1 MIFFRSGC
9 FPQGAESGTVGKMG
23 RTFFFA
29 ATCGLWLAAAPF
41 PAGAQPSATLL
52 PVSATVPASAPSA
65 PNPTPATVPA
75 ATTPVTSPAPAAPT
89 PATPSSADEN
99 RALKDLQT
107 LFDEGLFEK
116 TDAGAKAFLQR
127 FPASPLK
134 SDVRFLQGKALY
146 FLGEY
151 APALAAFNVPAKELP
166 DPLAASFLFWQGETE
181 SGLEKWT
188 EAEKAYRD
196 ALSQAGDSPLAP
208 QAQLGLAW
216 ALFKEGNE
224 TDARALLGSLMQA
237 SPPTEAGEKAALVL
251 AKIEIADNQLD
262 GPNGASATL
271 EALLARKVHPA
282 ALFEANYWR
291 GEIAQ
296 LRGQYADAVTDYR
309 IVTDDP
315 KAFPGPLVAEAWFG
329 LGSAYQKLNQH
340 DKAMQALEQAFTLGS
355 AEQMRLASFRLY
367 LESAQAQQR
376 LPEAQA
382 KLRDFAKGD
391 HSPVTASAALFAI
404 ATSQAANNAG
414 DEAIGTLEAL
424 LTAYP
429 QTIWRPA
436 ALFQLGQ
443 LYVDKGA
450 PDSAL
455 TAFQNCLDAGAIPTM
470 ASEAEFKSGEIWFA
484 RGDFAKASDF
494 FQKAAGDENAPSP
507 IAEKALFNL
516 LLSEAQ
522 AKNLDGYLRT
532 EADFERLF
540 PKSAFLGRVKLEL
553 AKLYEKTGQEENART
568 TYEAAL
574 QGTLDP
580 EQHSLL
586 LVRLA
591 DLDRDANPPHLD
603 DALKLYNEII
613 DLPNDPRAP
622 EAAYDAVMVSYQA
635 KKLTP
640 QQARDGLLELA
651 GRFDKSAIAPNM
663 LFSAAEFFY
672 HQQDYVGAQTNFEKV
687 ANSYPQS
694 ELVPE
699 ALYYA
704 GDSAVKRKDYA
715 AAIQILEK
723 IPESAPLKVDARL
736 LQGLIYHLQGKFDNA
751 VALFDAVLATQKD
764 GPLFV
769 TAILRKGNALYALG
783 GADPTKYE
791 LAASNYGLLLSSNQ
805 GDFAQRNEAAYMR
818 AMCFEK
824 LGRTDDAL
832 ALYLDVL
839 NGRTLPPEAGNA
851 PLPPE
856 FHWRVLAGNS
866 AAEIRKQQ
874 QDWPGA
880 IDVYRRLESLGG
892 PQQNEFHDDI
902 IRLRREHFLFDDAE
916 VPTATVAPVAPANAP
931 VPTPAPATAPAAAPA
946 PSLAPA
952 PAKAGP

>member
-1 MIFFRSGC
+1 MRFFRSGC
-9 FPQGAESGTVGKMG
+9 FPQAAESDTVGKMA
-23 RTFFFA
+23 RPSLFA
-29 ATCGLWLAAAPF
+29 ATCGLMLGLAASAL
-41 PAGAQPSATLL
+41 PAWAQPAPTLQ
-52 PVSATVPASAPSA
+52 PVSTTVPATAPAPTSAPS
-65 PNPTPATVPA
+65 PATTPA
-75 ATTPVTSPAPAAPT
+75 ATTPATSA
-89 PATPSSADEN
+89 ATPPAVATATADEN
-99 RALKDLQT
+99 RSLKDLQT

-127 FPASPLK
+127 FPSSPLK
-134 SDVRFLQGKALY
+134 DDVRFLQGKALY
-146 FLGEY
+146 YTGEY
-151 APALAAFNVPAKELP
+151 GPALAAFTVPVKELP
-166 DPLAASFLFWQGETE
+166 DALVASFLFWQGETE
-181 SGLEKWT
+181 TGLEKWP

-196 ALSQAGDSPLAP
+196 VLSQAGDSPLAP

-224 TDARALLGSLMQA
+224 ADARALLASLMQA

-262 GPNGASATL
+262 GPGGASATL

-382 KLRDFAKGD
+382 KLRDFAKND

-404 ATSQAANNAG
+404 ASSQAANNAG

-455 TAFQNCLDAGAIPTM
+455 TAFQNCLDAGASPTM
-470 ASEAEFKSGEIWFA
+470 AGEAEFKSGEIWFA
-484 RGDFAKASDF
+484 RGDFAKAADF
-494 FQKAAGDENAPSP
+494 FQKAAGSVDAPSP

-522 AKNLDGYLRT
+522 AKNLDGYLKT
-532 EADFERLF
+532 DADFEKLF
-540 PKSAFLGRVKLEL
+540 PKSAYLGRVKLEL
-553 AKLYEKTGQEENART
+553 ARLYEKSGQEENART

-586 LVRLA
+586 LLRLA

-622 EAAYDAVMVSYQA
+622 EAAYDAVMVSYEA
-635 KKLTP
+635 GKLTP
-640 QQARDGLLELA
+640 QQTRDGLLELA
-651 GRFDKSAIAPNM
+651 GRFEKSAIAPNM

-723 IPESAPLKVDARL
+723 IPETAPLKVDARL

-791 LAASNYGLLLSSNQ
+791 LAASNYGVLLSSSQ
-805 GDFAQRNEAAYMR
+805 GNFAQRNEAAYMR

-839 NGRTLPPEAGNA
+839 NGRTMPPDAGNT

-856 FHWRVLAGNS
+856 LHWRVLAGNS

-902 IRLRREHFLFDDAE
+902 IRLRREHFLFDDTE
-916 VPTATVAPVAPANAP
+916 VPAAAAV
-931 VPTPAPATAPAAAPA
+931 APATATAPVAAPA
-946 PSLAPA
+946 PAAPPVSAPA